1 MRRCMRAQRR
11 LEAGVGNHV
20 AQSSQQNSRRS
31 GDRFALYAPDSPSC
45 MSFSSRSRTA
55 VDDPNADRDGN
66 CDGDADETDA
76 DRDSRRSPRDRRR
89 HRLTMDSRRKSIIGS
104 ACLALESTV
113 GKTVADVT
121 NFVRHCRPARA
132 DLTPI
137 TRELSELQMVLEL
150 LNDFGQYGQYGENR
164 QQDNIPPELQAHLR
178 PILSN
183 CITVVLRIDA
193 VLRRHGQSEADGS
206 ANWTAQGKTE
216 MTELRPSLEVHRG
229 ALGHISDLISI
240 SISRESKDGD
250 SRSTQEP
257 ELQVKD
263 VIEDLQDV
271 RSSIL
276 VSDSN
281 ATLARQ
287 HFALQVHLGQ
297 IIAYAETLNKPDA
310 WDEAVRTMD
319 AAEEDGQ
326 TAPSEPTSEPV
337 SPITSI
343 RESPSQDRILGVESL
358 RARPKSYSPAL
369 SSATIGAARTTNHT
383 TTLSIPSRKA
393 IIVSPLTTGG
403 LSVNTFGGSN
413 REQGSISPMTYR
425 GPANGEDTTIAS
437 DPAKEESEPISPM
450 SFGEPASAE
459 EAEDAP
465 APIETP
471 PTDPGVFDTEN
482 KAIPTELL
490 GTGANAHKIGVAPS
504 RVSTAASSYEE
515 EESYKEEEITE
526 EALAFAQ
533 VPVHIMGRLSLNLV
547 GQVYTNNSGRSG
559 SDGTSFDRSFS
570 TFETEGEMEEAEGEG
585 YAASTGT
592 SDTGS
597 LRDGHLQFS
606 QIDVTQVT
614 PPATQEAH
622 PGEHVLPQQAAG
634 HPPVQAS
641 QPPPPSRELRE
652 QASMSTMNTQTF
664 LQGKPLPRTPLVYV
678 PQYPGPFI
686 KKKVVVVG
694 NFSCGKTCLIT
705 RMARGHYPRGDSES
719 SSVTETV
726 KVAVDEEP
734 VELSLWDIRGI
745 DYDPS
750 WLSNAQVALICFS
763 VNIASTDA
771 KGKHLGRV
779 SNLRNT
785 PKYRNEYSDEDPLL
799 TCSKHKQWVTEVN
812 RNCPGAAIILVGLK
826 SDIRWHAKTV
836 EKLRK
841 HGKTLVTQEQ
851 GEQLRE
857 SIGAMRY
864 LECSARTGDGVLDV
878 LEEATRVSL
887 LVNNEGF
894 KKGHRRPLS
903 RIGKFLRLSSR
914 SD

>member
-1 MRRCMRAQRR
+1 M
-11 LEAGVGNHV
+11 E
-20 AQSSQQNSRRS
+20 SR
-31 GDRFALYAPDSPSC
+31 
-45 MSFSSRSRTA
+45 
-55 VDDPNADRDGN
+55 
-66 CDGDADETDA
+66 
-76 DRDSRRSPRDRRR
+76 PR
-89 HRLTMDSRRKSIIGS
+89 SIIGS

-164 QQDNIPPELQAHLR
+164 QQDVIPQELQAHLR

-183 CITVVLRIDA
+183 CITVVLRIDG
-193 VLRRHGQSEADGS
+193 VLRRHGQSDADGS
-206 ANWTAQGKTE
+206 AKWTAQGKAE
-216 MTELRPSLEVHRG
+216 MAELRPSLEVHRG

-240 SISRESKDGD
+240 SIARESKDGD
-250 SRSTQEP
+250 SRSPQEP
-257 ELQVKD
+257 ELQVQD
-263 VIEDLQDV
+263 VIEDLQEV

-297 IIAYAETLNKPDA
+297 IIAYAETLSKPDA
-310 WDEAVRTMD
+310 WDEAVKTID
-319 AAEEDGQ
+319 AADEDGQ
-326 TAPSEPTSEPV
+326 AGPSEPTSEPV
-337 SPITSI
+337 SPIMSI
-343 RESPSQDRILGVESL
+343 RECPSQDRIVESL

-383 TTLSIPSRKA
+383 TTLSIPNKNA

-403 LSVNTFGGSN
+403 LSINTFGGSN
-413 REQGSISPMTYR
+413 RGQGSISPMTYKA
-425 GPANGEDTTIAS
+425 PSNENTASAS
-437 DPAKEESEPISPM
+437 DVAKEETEPISPM
-450 SFGEPASAE
+450 SFGKPASAE
-459 EAEDAP
+459 EPEEAL

-490 GTGANAHKIGVAPS
+490 RSGTNGRGIGIAPS
-504 RVSTAASSYEE
+504 RVSTAASSYR
-515 EESYKEEEITE
+515 EEEITE

-533 VPVHIMGRLSLNLV
+533 VPIHVMGRLSLNLV
-547 GQVYTNNSGRSG
+547 GHVYSNTSGRSG
-559 SDGTSFDRSFS
+559 SDGTSFDRSIS
-570 TFETEGEMEEAEGEG
+570 TFETEGEMEEVEGEG

-614 PPATQEAH
+614 PPAPHEAH
-622 PGEHVLPQQAAG
+622 PGEQVLPQQAAG
-634 HPPVQAS
+634 HPPVQLQ
-641 QPPPPSRELRE
+641 QPPPPRQIRE
-652 QASMSTMNTQTF
+652 QASMSTMNTMNTMNTQTF

-686 KKKVVVVG
+686 RKKVVVVG

-705 RMARGHYPRGDSES
+705 RMAKGHYPRGDSDRS
-719 SSVTETV
+719 GVTETV
-726 KVAVDEEP
+726 KVSVDEEP

-779 SNLRNT
+779 S
-785 PKYRNEYSDEDPLL
+785 
-799 TCSKHKQWVTEVN
+799 
-812 RNCPGAAIILVGLK
+812 
-826 SDIRWHAKTV
+826 
-836 EKLRK
+836 
-841 HGKTLVTQEQ
+841 
-851 GEQLRE
+851 
-857 SIGAMRY
+857 
-864 LECSARTGDGVLDV
+864 
-878 LEEATRVSL
+878 
-887 LVNNEGF
+887 
-894 KKGHRRPLS
+894 
-903 RIGKFLRLSSR
+903 
-914 SD
+914 

>member
-1 MRRCMRAQRR
+1 M
-11 LEAGVGNHV
+11 E
-20 AQSSQQNSRRS
+20 SR
-31 GDRFALYAPDSPSC
+31 
-45 MSFSSRSRTA
+45 
-55 VDDPNADRDGN
+55 
-66 CDGDADETDA
+66 
-76 DRDSRRSPRDRRR
+76 PR
-89 HRLTMDSRRKSIIGS
+89 SIIGS

-150 LNDFGQYGQYGENR
+150 LNDFGQYGQYGGNHQR
-164 QQDNIPPELQAHLR
+164 DAIPPELQAHLR

-183 CITVVLRIDA
+183 CITVVLRIDG
-193 VLRRHGQSEADGS
+193 VLRRHGESEADGS
-206 ANWTAQGKTE
+206 AKWTAQGRTE
-216 MTELRPSLEVHRG
+216 MAELRPSLEVHRG

-240 SISRESKDGD
+240 SISRASKDHDRG
-250 SRSTQEP
+250 STQEA

-297 IIAYAETLNKPDA
+297 IIAYAETLNRPDA
-310 WDEAVRTMD
+310 WDEAVKTID
-319 AAEEDGQ
+319 AAGADGE
-326 TAPSEPTSEPV
+326 TGHSEPTSEPV

-343 RESPSQDRILGVESL
+343 RESPSQDRILDGVESL

-413 REQGSISPMTYR
+413 RDQGGSISPMTYR
-425 GPANGEDTTIAS
+425 GPANEENTTSAS
-437 DPAKEESEPISPM
+437 EPAKEESEPISPM
-450 SFGEPASAE
+450 SFGKPASAE
-459 EAEDAP
+459 EQEEAP

-471 PTDPGVFDTEN
+471 PTDPGVFDIEN
-482 KAIPTELL
+482 KAIPSELL
-490 GTGANAHKIGVAPS
+490 APGATAHRIGIAPS
-504 RVSTAASSYEE
+504 RVSTAASSYREDME
-515 EESYKEEEITE
+515 DREEEITE

-533 VPVHIMGRLSLNLV
+533 VPVHIMGRLSVNLV
-547 GQVYTNNSGRSG
+547 GQVYTNNSGRSC
-559 SDGTSFDRSFS
+559 SDGTSFDRSIS

-614 PPATQEAH
+614 PPAATQEAH
-622 PGEHVLPQQAAG
+622 PGEQVLPQQAAG
-634 HPPVQAS
+634 HPPAQAP
-641 QPPPPSRELRE
+641 QPPPPPQPPSHPTREIRE

-686 KKKVVVVG
+686 RKKVVVVG

-705 RMARGHYPRGDSES
+705 RMARGHYPRGDGNGGDRAG
-719 SSVTETV
+719 VTETV
-726 KVAVDEEP
+726 KVSVDEEP

-779 SNLRNT
+779 SDNRAPT
-785 PKYRNEYSDEDPLL
+785 PKVAE
-799 TCSKHKQWVTEVN
+799 
-812 RNCPGAAIILVGLK
+812 
-826 SDIRWHAKTV
+826 
-836 EKLRK
+836 
-841 HGKTLVTQEQ
+841 
-851 GEQLRE
+851 
-857 SIGAMRY
+857 
-864 LECSARTGDGVLDV
+864 
-878 LEEATRVSL
+878 
-887 LVNNEGF
+887 
-894 KKGHRRPLS
+894 
-903 RIGKFLRLSSR
+903 
-914 SD
+914 

>member
-1 MRRCMRAQRR
+1 M
-11 LEAGVGNHV
+11 E
-20 AQSSQQNSRRS
+20 SR
-31 GDRFALYAPDSPSC
+31 
-45 MSFSSRSRTA
+45 
-55 VDDPNADRDGN
+55 
-66 CDGDADETDA
+66 
-76 DRDSRRSPRDRRR
+76 PR
-89 HRLTMDSRRKSIIGS
+89 SIIGS

-164 QQDNIPPELQAHLR
+164 QQDHIPPELQAHLR

-183 CITVVLRIDA
+183 CITVVLRIDG
-193 VLRRHGQSEADGS
+193 VLRRHGQGEADGS
-206 ANWTAQGKTE
+206 ARWSAQGRTE
-216 MTELRPSLEVHRG
+216 MAELRPSLEVHRG

-240 SISRESKDGD
+240 SISRASKGGD
-250 SRSTQEP
+250 SGSAQEP
-257 ELQVKD
+257 ELQVRD
-263 VIEDLQDV
+263 VIEDLQGV

-297 IIAYAETLNKPDA
+297 IIAYAETLNRPDA
-310 WDEAVRTMD
+310 WDEAVRTID
-319 AAEEDGQ
+319 AAGEDGEIG
-326 TAPSEPTSEPV
+326 PSEPTSESV

-343 RESPSQDRILGVESL
+343 RESPSQDRMHDGVESL
-358 RARPKSYSPAL
+358 RARPKSYSPAF

-413 REQGSISPMTYR
+413 REHGSLSPITYR
-425 GPANGEDTTIAS
+425 GPANGGENTIIAP
-437 DPAKEESEPISPM
+437 DPANEEPEPISPM
-450 SFGEPASAE
+450 SFGKPASAE
-459 EAEDAP
+459 DAEDAP

-471 PTDPGVFDTEN
+471 PTDPGVFDAEN
-482 KAIPTELL
+482 KNIPTALI
-490 GTGANAHKIGVAPS
+490 GTGANAHKIGISPS
-504 RVSTAASSYEE
+504 RVSTAASSYR
-515 EESYKEEEITE
+515 EEEITE

-547 GQVYTNNSGRSG
+547 GQVYTNNSGRSC
-559 SDGTSFDRSFS
+559 SDGTSFDRSIS

-614 PPATQEAH
+614 PPATGEAH
-622 PGEHVLPQQAAG
+622 PGEQVLPQQAAG
-634 HPPVQAS
+634 HHRQQPVQAPQPQ
-641 QPPPPSRELRE
+641 QPPPPRPSREIRE

-686 KKKVVVVG
+686 RKKVVVVG

-705 RMARGHYPRGDSES
+705 RMARGHYPRGES
-719 SSVTETV
+719 DRSGVTETV
-726 KVAVDEEP
+726 KVSVDEEP

-779 SNLRNT
+779 S
-785 PKYRNEYSDEDPLL
+785 
-799 TCSKHKQWVTEVN
+799 
-812 RNCPGAAIILVGLK
+812 AILSPQLK
-826 SDIRWHAKTV
+826 V
-836 EKLRK
+836 
-841 HGKTLVTQEQ
+841 
-851 GEQLRE
+851 
-857 SIGAMRY
+857 
-864 LECSARTGDGVLDV
+864 
-878 LEEATRVSL
+878 
-887 LVNNEGF
+887 
-894 KKGHRRPLS
+894 
-903 RIGKFLRLSSR
+903 
-914 SD
+914 

>member
-1 MRRCMRAQRR
+1 M
-11 LEAGVGNHV
+11 E
-20 AQSSQQNSRRS
+20 SR
-31 GDRFALYAPDSPSC
+31 
-45 MSFSSRSRTA
+45 
-55 VDDPNADRDGN
+55 
-66 CDGDADETDA
+66 
-76 DRDSRRSPRDRRR
+76 PR
-89 HRLTMDSRRKSIIGS
+89 SIIGS

-164 QQDNIPPELQAHLR
+164 QQDAIPPDLQAHLR

-193 VLRRHGQSEADGS
+193 VLRRHGQGEADGS
-206 ANWTAQGKTE
+206 ARWTAQGKTE
-216 MTELRPSLEVHRG
+216 MAELRPSLEVHRG

-240 SISRESKDGD
+240 SISRAAKDGD
-250 SRSTQEP
+250 SRTGQEP
-257 ELQVKD
+257 ELQVQD
-263 VIEDLQDV
+263 VIEDLQEV

-297 IIAYAETLNKPDA
+297 IIAYAQTLSKPDA
-310 WDEAVRTMD
+310 WDEAVKTID
-319 AAEEDGQ
+319 VTEEDGQ
-326 TAPSEPTSEPV
+326 TGPSEPTSEPV
-337 SPITSI
+337 SPVMSI
-343 RESPSQDRILGVESL
+343 RQRPSQDRIVESL

-369 SSATIGAARTTNHT
+369 SSTTIGAARTTNHT
-383 TTLSIPSRKA
+383 TTLSIPNKNA

-403 LSVNTFGGSN
+403 LSINTFGGSN
-413 REQGSISPMTYR
+413 RERGSISPMTYKA
-425 GPANGEDTTIAS
+425 PSNEEITTSAS
-437 DPAKEESEPISPM
+437 DPAREEPEPISPM

-459 EAEDAP
+459 EPEETL

-471 PTDPGVFDTEN
+471 PTDPGVFDMEN
-482 KAIPTELL
+482 KAMPAELL
-490 GTGANAHKIGVAPS
+490 RSGTSAHGTGIAPS
-504 RVSTAASSYEE
+504 RVSTAASSYR
-515 EESYKEEEITE
+515 EEEITE

-533 VPVHIMGRLSLNLV
+533 VPVHVMGRLSLNLV
-547 GQVYTNNSGRSG
+547 GHVYTNTSGRSV
-559 SDGTSFDRSFS
+559 SDGTSFDRSIS

-614 PPATQEAH
+614 PPTTHEAH
-622 PGEHVLPQQAAG
+622 PGEQVLPQQAAG
-634 HPPVQAS
+634 HPPVQVLQ
-641 QPPPPSRELRE
+641 QPPPPRELRQ
-652 QASMSTMNTQTF
+652 QASMSTMNTTNTMNTQTF

-686 KKKVVVVG
+686 RKKVVVVG
-694 NFSCGKTCLIT
+694 TFSCGKTCLIT
-705 RMARGHYPRGDSES
+705 RMARGHYPRGDSDRS
-719 SSVTETV
+719 GVTETV
-726 KVAVDEEP
+726 RVSVDEEP

-771 KGKHLGRV
+771 KGKHLGR
-779 SNLRNT
+779 
-785 PKYRNEYSDEDPLL
+785 
-799 TCSKHKQWVTEVN
+799 WVTEIS

-826 SDIRWHAKTV
+826 SDIRWHAKTI
-836 EKLRK
+836 EKLHK
-841 HGKTLVTQEQ
+841 HGKTLVTQDQ
-851 GEQLRE
+851 GEQLRD
-857 SIGAMRY
+857 SIGAIRY
-864 LECSARTGDGVLDV
+864 LECSARTGDGVLEV
-878 LEEATRVSL
+878 LEEATRLSL
-887 LVNNEGF
+887 MVNNEGF

-903 RIGKFLRLSSR
+903 RIGKFLGLGSR

>member
-1 MRRCMRAQRR
+1 MPPDEAMSSPGFQTTRKKESFASPWPTPPMRRCMRAQRR
-11 LEAGVGNHV
+11 LEGC
-20 AQSSQQNSRRS
+20 QSSSQQNSRRS
-31 GDRFALYAPDSPSC
+31 GDLRIALYAYAPDSPSR
-45 MSFSSRSRTA
+45 MSFSSRSR
-55 VDDPNADRDGN
+55 DGN
-66 CDGDADETDA
+66 GEEGDGDADADA
-76 DRDSRRSPRDRRR
+76 DRDRLSPRDRLR
-89 HRLTMDSRRKSIIGS
+89 HRLIMESRLKSKSIIGS

-164 QQDNIPPELQAHLR
+164 QQHAIPSELQAHLR

-183 CITVVLRIDA
+183 CITVVLRIDG

-206 ANWTAQGKTE
+206 AKWTAQGKAE
-216 MTELRPSLEVHRG
+216 MAELRSSLEVHRG

-240 SISRESKDGD
+240 SISRASRDGG
-250 SRSTQEP
+250 SGSTQEP
-257 ELQVKD
+257 ELQVED

-297 IIAYAETLNKPDA
+297 IIAYAETLNRPDA
-310 WDEAVRTMD
+310 WDEAVKTIN
-319 AAEEDGQ
+319 AAEEDGEPG
-326 TAPSEPTSEPV
+326 PSEPTSEPV

-343 RESPSQDRILGVESL
+343 RESPSQDRIFDSVGNL

-403 LSVNTFGGSN
+403 LSINTFGGSN

-425 GPANGEDTTIAS
+425 GPAYEENPTNIS

-450 SFGEPASAE
+450 SFGKPASAE

-471 PTDPGVFDTEN
+471 PTDPGVFDAEN
-482 KAIPTELL
+482 KNFPTALL
-490 GTGANAHKIGVAPS
+490 GTGANAHKIGISPS
-504 RVSTAASSYEE
+504 RVSTAASSYQED
-515 EESYKEEEITE
+515 YREEEITE

-547 GQVYTNNSGRSG
+547 GQVYTNNSGRTG
-559 SDGTSFDRSFS
+559 SDGTSFDRSIS
-570 TFETEGEMEEAEGEG
+570 TFETEGEMGEAEGEG

-614 PPATQEAH
+614 PPATSEAH
-622 PGEHVLPQQAAG
+622 PGEQVLPQQAAG
-634 HPPVQAS
+634 HQPVQAP
-641 QPPPPSRELRE
+641 QPLQPSYPSREIRE
-652 QASMSTMNTQTF
+652 QGSMSTMNTQTV

-678 PQYPGPFI
+678 PLFPGPFI
-686 KKKVVVVG
+686 RKKVVVVG

-705 RMARGHYPRGDSES
+705 RMARGHYPRGEGDRSG
-719 SSVTETV
+719 VTETV
-726 KVAVDEEP
+726 KVSVDEEP

-750 WLSNAQVALICFS
+750 WLHNAQVALICFS
-763 VNIASTDA
+763 VNIASTDS

-779 SNLRNT
+779 S
-785 PKYRNEYSDEDPLL
+785 
-799 TCSKHKQWVTEVN
+799 
-812 RNCPGAAIILVGLK
+812 
-826 SDIRWHAKTV
+826 
-836 EKLRK
+836 
-841 HGKTLVTQEQ
+841 
-851 GEQLRE
+851 
-857 SIGAMRY
+857 
-864 LECSARTGDGVLDV
+864 
-878 LEEATRVSL
+878 
-887 LVNNEGF
+887 
-894 KKGHRRPLS
+894 
-903 RIGKFLRLSSR
+903 
-914 SD
+914 

>member
-1 MRRCMRAQRR
+1 
-11 LEAGVGNHV
+11 
-20 AQSSQQNSRRS
+20 
-31 GDRFALYAPDSPSC
+31 
-45 MSFSSRSRTA
+45 
-55 VDDPNADRDGN
+55 
-66 CDGDADETDA
+66 
-76 DRDSRRSPRDRRR
+76 
-89 HRLTMDSRRKSIIGS
+89 MDSRPKSIIGS

-150 LNDFGQYGQYGENR
+150 LNDFGQYGQFGGSHQR
-164 QQDNIPPELQAHLR
+164 DPIPHELQAHLR

-183 CITVVLRIDA
+183 CITVVLRIDG
-193 VLRRHGQSEADGS
+193 VLRRHGQDEADGS
-206 ANWTAQGKTE
+206 AKWTAQGRAE
-216 MTELRPSLEVHRG
+216 MAELRPSLEVHRG

-240 SISRESKDGD
+240 SIPRASRNGGSP
-250 SRSTQEP
+250 STREP
-257 ELQVKD
+257 ELQVQD
-263 VIEDLQDV
+263 VIEDLQEV

-297 IIAYAETLNKPDA
+297 IIAYAEALKRPNA
-310 WDEAVRTMD
+310 WDEAVKDID
-319 AAEEDGQ
+319 AAEKDGE
-326 TAPSEPTSEPV
+326 AGISEPNSEPV

-343 RESPSQDRILGVESL
+343 RESPSRDRALDGFESL

-369 SSATIGAARTTNHT
+369 SSAAIGTARTTKDT
-383 TTLSIPSRKA
+383 TKLSIPSRKA
-393 IIVSPLTTGG
+393 VVVSPLTTGG
-403 LSVNTFGGSN
+403 LSANTFGGSN
-413 REQGSISPMTYR
+413 REGGQISPMTYS
-425 GPANGEDTTIAS
+425 GTTNEQSPANVSE
-437 DPAKEESEPISPM
+437 PAKVESEPISPM
-450 SFGEPASAE
+450 SFGKPASAE
-459 EAEDAP
+459 EAEEAP

-490 GTGANAHKIGVAPS
+490 VPGATHRIGIPPS
-504 RVSTAASSYEE
+504 RVSTAASSYREE
-515 EESYKEEEITE
+515 EIITE

-547 GQVYTNNSGRSG
+547 GHVYTNTSGRSG
-559 SDGTSFDRSFS
+559 SDGTSFDRSIS
-570 TFETEGEMEEAEGEG
+570 TFETEGEVEEAEGEG

-597 LRDGHLQFS
+597 LRDGDLQFS

-614 PPATQEAH
+614 PPPTQEAH
-622 PGEHVLPQQAAG
+622 PGEQVMPQQAAG
-634 HPPVQAS
+634 HQPPQAS
-641 QPPPPSRELRE
+641 QSSQALQAPQPQPHPQPPQPPPTREIRE
-652 QASMSTMNTQTF
+652 QASASTMNTQTF

-705 RMARGHYPRGDSES
+705 RMARGHYPRGDGAERAG
-719 SSVTETV
+719 VTETV
-726 KVAVDEEP
+726 KVSVDEEP

-750 WLSNAQVALICFS
+750 WLGNAQVALICFS

-779 SNLRNT
+779 SYPHSPES
-785 PKYRNEYSDEDPLL
+785 PK
-799 TCSKHKQWVTEVN
+799 
-812 RNCPGAAIILVGLK
+812 
-826 SDIRWHAKTV
+826 
-836 EKLRK
+836 
-841 HGKTLVTQEQ
+841 
-851 GEQLRE
+851 
-857 SIGAMRY
+857 
-864 LECSARTGDGVLDV
+864 
-878 LEEATRVSL
+878 VS
-887 LVNNEGF
+887 
-894 KKGHRRPLS
+894 
-903 RIGKFLRLSSR
+903 
-914 SD
+914 

>member
-1 MRRCMRAQRR
+1 M
-11 LEAGVGNHV
+11 E
-20 AQSSQQNSRRS
+20 SR
-31 GDRFALYAPDSPSC
+31 
-45 MSFSSRSRTA
+45 
-55 VDDPNADRDGN
+55 
-66 CDGDADETDA
+66 
-76 DRDSRRSPRDRRR
+76 PR
-89 HRLTMDSRRKSIIGS
+89 SIIGS

-164 QQDNIPPELQAHLR
+164 QLDHTPPELQAHLR

-183 CITVVLRIDA
+183 CITVVLRIDG
-193 VLRRHGQSEADGS
+193 VLRRHGQGEADGS
-206 ANWTAQGKTE
+206 ARWSAQGRTE
-216 MTELRPSLEVHRG
+216 MAELRPSLEIHRG

-240 SISRESKDGD
+240 SISRASKGGD
-250 SRSTQEP
+250 SGSAQEP
-257 ELQVKD
+257 ELQVRG
-263 VIEDLQDV
+263 VIEDLQGV

-310 WDEAVRTMD
+310 WDEAVRTIG
-319 AAEEDGQ
+319 AAGEDGE
-326 TAPSEPTSEPV
+326 TGPSEPTSEPV

-343 RESPSQDRILGVESL
+343 RESPSQDRMLDGVESL

-369 SSATIGAARTTNHT
+369 SSAIIGAARTTNHT

-413 REQGSISPMTYR
+413 REHGPISPIAYR
-425 GPANGEDTTIAS
+425 GPANGGENTTIAP
-437 DPAKEESEPISPM
+437 DPANEEPEPISPM
-450 SFGEPASAE
+450 SFGKPASAE
-459 EAEDAP
+459 DAEDAP

-471 PTDPGVFDTEN
+471 PTHPGVFDAEN
-482 KAIPTELL
+482 KNIPTALT
-490 GTGANAHKIGVAPS
+490 GTGANAHKIGISPS
-504 RVSTAASSYEE
+504 RVSTAASSYR
-515 EESYKEEEITE
+515 EEEITE

-547 GQVYTNNSGRSG
+547 GQVYTNNSGRSC
-559 SDGTSFDRSFS
+559 SDGTSFDRSIS
-570 TFETEGEMEEAEGEG
+570 TFETEGEIGEAEGEG

-614 PPATQEAH
+614 PPATGEAH
-622 PGEHVLPQQAAG
+622 PGEQVLPQQAAG
-634 HPPVQAS
+634 HHHQQPVQAP
-641 QPPPPSRELRE
+641 QPQQPPPPPSRELRE

-686 KKKVVVVG
+686 RKKVVVVG

-705 RMARGHYPRGDSES
+705 RMARGHYPRGES
-719 SSVTETV
+719 DRSGVTETV
-726 KVAVDEEP
+726 KVSVDEEP

-779 SNLRNT
+779 SISSSPVERNQTVKVALANL
-785 PKYRNEYSDEDPLL
+785 L
-799 TCSKHKQWVTEVN
+799 
-812 RNCPGAAIILVGLK
+812 
-826 SDIRWHAKTV
+826 
-836 EKLRK
+836 
-841 HGKTLVTQEQ
+841 
-851 GEQLRE
+851 
-857 SIGAMRY
+857 
-864 LECSARTGDGVLDV
+864 
-878 LEEATRVSL
+878 
-887 LVNNEGF
+887 
-894 KKGHRRPLS
+894 
-903 RIGKFLRLSSR
+903 
-914 SD
+914 

>member
-1 MRRCMRAQRR
+1 
-11 LEAGVGNHV
+11 
-20 AQSSQQNSRRS
+20 
-31 GDRFALYAPDSPSC
+31 
-45 MSFSSRSRTA
+45 
-55 VDDPNADRDGN
+55 
-66 CDGDADETDA
+66 
-76 DRDSRRSPRDRRR
+76 
-89 HRLTMDSRRKSIIGS
+89 MDSRPKSIIGS

-150 LNDFGQYGQYGENR
+150 LNDFGQYGQFGGNHQR
-164 QQDNIPPELQAHLR
+164 DPIPHELQAHLR

-183 CITVVLRIDA
+183 CITVVLRIDG
-193 VLRRHGQSEADGS
+193 VLRRHGQDEADGS
-206 ANWTAQGKTE
+206 AKWTAQGRAE
-216 MTELRPSLEVHRG
+216 MAELRPSLEVHRG

-240 SISRESKDGD
+240 SIPRASRNGGSP
-250 SRSTQEP
+250 STREP
-257 ELQVKD
+257 ELQVQD
-263 VIEDLQDV
+263 VIEDLQQV

-297 IIAYAETLNKPDA
+297 IIAYAEALKRPNA
-310 WDEAVRTMD
+310 WDEAVKDID
-319 AAEEDGQ
+319 AAEKDGQ
-326 TAPSEPTSEPV
+326 AGPSEPNSEPV

-343 RESPSQDRILGVESL
+343 RESPSQDRALDGFESL

-369 SSATIGAARTTNHT
+369 SSAAIGTARTTNHT
-383 TTLSIPSRKA
+383 TKLSIPSRKA
-393 IIVSPLTTGG
+393 VVVSPLTTGG
-403 LSVNTFGGSN
+403 LSANTFGGSN
-413 REQGSISPMTYR
+413 RGGGQISPMTYS
-425 GPANGEDTTIAS
+425 GTTNEQSPANVSE
-437 DPAKEESEPISPM
+437 PAKEESEPISPM
-450 SFGEPASAE
+450 SFGKPASAE
-459 EAEDAP
+459 EAEEAP

-490 GTGANAHKIGVAPS
+490 VPGATHRIGIAPS
-504 RVSTAASSYEE
+504 RVSTAASSYREE
-515 EESYKEEEITE
+515 EIITE

-547 GQVYTNNSGRSG
+547 GHVYTNTSGRSG
-559 SDGTSFDRSFS
+559 SDGTSFDRSIS
-570 TFETEGEMEEAEGEG
+570 TFETEGEVEEAEGEG

-597 LRDGHLQFS
+597 LRDGDLQFS

-622 PGEHVLPQQAAG
+622 PGEQVMPQQAAG
-634 HPPVQAS
+634 HQPPQAS
-641 QPPPPSRELRE
+641 QSSQALQAPQPQPHPQPPQPPPTREIRE
-652 QASMSTMNTQTF
+652 QASASTMNTQTF

-705 RMARGHYPRGDSES
+705 RMARGHYPRGDGAERAG
-719 SSVTETV
+719 VTETV
-726 KVAVDEEP
+726 KVSVDEEP

-750 WLSNAQVALICFS
+750 WLGNAQVALICFS

-779 SNLRNT
+779 S
-785 PKYRNEYSDEDPLL
+785 
-799 TCSKHKQWVTEVN
+799 
-812 RNCPGAAIILVGLK
+812 
-826 SDIRWHAKTV
+826 
-836 EKLRK
+836 
-841 HGKTLVTQEQ
+841 
-851 GEQLRE
+851 
-857 SIGAMRY
+857 
-864 LECSARTGDGVLDV
+864 
-878 LEEATRVSL
+878 
-887 LVNNEGF
+887 
-894 KKGHRRPLS
+894 
-903 RIGKFLRLSSR
+903 
-914 SD
+914 

>member
-1 MRRCMRAQRR
+1 M
-11 LEAGVGNHV
+11 E
-20 AQSSQQNSRRS
+20 
-31 GDRFALYAPDSPSC
+31 
-45 MSFSSRSRTA
+45 
-55 VDDPNADRDGN
+55 
-66 CDGDADETDA
+66 
-76 DRDSRRSPRDRRR
+76 PRPR
-89 HRLTMDSRRKSIIGS
+89 SIIGS

-150 LNDFGQYGQYGENR
+150 LNDFGQYGQYGEDT
-164 QQDNIPPELQAHLR
+164 QQDAIPQELQAHLR

-183 CITVVLRIDA
+183 CITIVLRIDG
-193 VLRRHGQSEADGS
+193 VLRRHDQAGADG
-206 ANWTAQGKTE
+206 AAKWTAEGRAE
-216 MTELRPSLEVHRG
+216 MAELRPSLETHRG

-240 SISRESKDGD
+240 SISRGSNGGG
-250 SRSTQEP
+250 SRSPQGP
-257 ELQVKD
+257 ELQVED
-263 VIEDLQDV
+263 VIEDLQEV

-287 HFALQVHLGQ
+287 HFALQIHLGQ
-297 IIAYAETLNKPDA
+297 IIAYAQALGKPDA
-310 WDEAVRTMD
+310 WDEAVKSID
-319 AAEEDGQ
+319 GAEGDRQ
-326 TAPSEPTSEPV
+326 AVPSEPTSEPV
-337 SPITSI
+337 SPILSI
-343 RESPSQDRILGVESL
+343 RESPSRDRLVESL
-358 RARPKSYSPAL
+358 RPRPKSYSPAL

-383 TTLSIPSRKA
+383 TTLSIPNRNA

-403 LSVNTFGGSN
+403 LSINTFGGSN
-413 REQGSISPMTYR
+413 REQGSISPMTYKA
-425 GPANGEDTTIAS
+425 PSNQENMTSAS
-437 DPAKEESEPISPM
+437 SPAKDEPEPISPM
-450 SFGEPASAE
+450 SFGKPASAE
-459 EAEDAP
+459 ERDEAL

-471 PTDPGVFDTEN
+471 PTDPGVFDTEH
-482 KAIPTELL
+482 KAVPSELL
-490 GTGANAHKIGVAPS
+490 RSGMNGHGIGITPS
-504 RVSTAASSYEE
+504 RASTAASSYR
-515 EESYKEEEITE
+515 EEEITE

-533 VPVHIMGRLSLNLV
+533 VPVHVMGRLSVNLV
-547 GQVYTNNSGRSG
+547 GHVYTNTSGRSV
-559 SDGTSFDRSFS
+559 SDGTSFDRSIS
-570 TFETEGEMEEAEGEG
+570 TFETEGEMEDAEGEG

-614 PPATQEAH
+614 PPATHEAH
-622 PGEHVLPQQAAG
+622 PGEQVLPQQAAG
-634 HPPVQAS
+634 HPPMQVLQ
-641 QPPPPSRELRE
+641 QPPPPRELRE
-652 QASMSTMNTQTF
+652 QASMSTMNTANTANTMNTQTF

-686 KKKVVVVG
+686 RKKVVVVG

-705 RMARGHYPRGDSES
+705 RMSRGHYPRGDSDRS
-719 SSVTETV
+719 GVTETL
-726 KVAVDEEP
+726 KVSVDEEP

-771 KGKHLGRV
+771 KGKHLGR
-779 SNLRNT
+779 
-785 PKYRNEYSDEDPLL
+785 
-799 TCSKHKQWVTEVN
+799 WVTEIN

-826 SDIRWHAKTV
+826 SDIRWHAKTI

-851 GEQLRE
+851 GEQLRD
-857 SIGAMRY
+857 SIGAIRY
-864 LECSARTGDGVLDV
+864 LECSARTGDGVHEL
-878 LEEATRVSL
+878 LEGVTRVSL
-887 LVNNEGF
+887 MVNNEGL
-894 KKGHRRPLS
+894 KKSHRRPLS
-903 RIGKFLRLSSR
+903 RIGKFLGLGSR
-914 SD
+914 GD

>member
-1 MRRCMRAQRR
+1 M
-11 LEAGVGNHV
+11 E
-20 AQSSQQNSRRS
+20 SRR
-31 GDRFALYAPDSPSC
+31 R
-45 MSFSSRSRTA
+45 
-55 VDDPNADRDGN
+55 
-66 CDGDADETDA
+66 
-76 DRDSRRSPRDRRR
+76 
-89 HRLTMDSRRKSIIGS
+89 SIIGS

-164 QQDNIPPELQAHLR
+164 QQQDAIPPELQAHLR

-183 CITVVLRIDA
+183 CITVVLRIDG

-206 ANWTAQGKTE
+206 AKWTAQGKTE
-216 MTELRPSLEVHRG
+216 MAELRPSLEVHRG

-240 SISRESKDGD
+240 SISRASKGGG
-250 SRSTQEP
+250 SGSAQEP
-257 ELQVKD
+257 ELQVQD
-263 VIEDLQDV
+263 VIEDLQEV

-310 WDEAVRTMD
+310 WDEAVKTID
-319 AAEEDGQ
+319 AAGEDGE
-326 TAPSEPTSEPV
+326 TGPSEPNSEPV
-337 SPITSI
+337 SPITSM
-343 RESPSQDRILGVESL
+343 RESPSQDHILGGVESL

-383 TTLSIPSRKA
+383 TTLSIPSSKA
-393 IIVSPLTTGG
+393 IIVSPLTTGQ
-403 LSVNTFGGSN
+403 LSANTFGGSN

-425 GPANGEDTTIAS
+425 WPANGENTIIAPE
-437 DPAKEESEPISPM
+437 PAEEEPEPISPM
-450 SFGEPASAE
+450 SFGKSASAE

-471 PTDPGVFDTEN
+471 PTDPGVFDAEN
-482 KAIPTELL
+482 KNIPTALL
-490 GTGANAHKIGVAPS
+490 GTGAGADKIGVSPS
-504 RVSTAASSYEE
+504 RVSTAASSYREE
-515 EESYKEEEITE
+515 EITGEEMITE

-533 VPVHIMGRLSLNLV
+533 VPVHIFGRLSVNLV
-547 GQVYTNNSGRSG
+547 GQVYTNNSCG
-559 SDGTSFDRSFS
+559 SDGTSFDRSIS

-614 PPATQEAH
+614 PPATSESPH
-622 PGEHVLPQQAAG
+622 PGEQVLPQQAAG
-634 HPPVQAS
+634 HHQPVYQAPQP
-641 QPPPPSRELRE
+641 QPPRPSREIRE

-686 KKKVVVVG
+686 RKKVVVVG

-705 RMARGHYPRGDSES
+705 RMARGHYPRGEGERGS
-719 SSVTETV
+719 SGVAETV
-726 KVAVDEEP
+726 RVSVDEEP
-734 VELSLWDIRGI
+734 VELSLWDIRGY

-750 WLSNAQVALICFS
+750 WLGGAQVALVCFS

-779 SNLRNT
+779 SIYFLS
-785 PKYRNEYSDEDPLL
+785 PQLKVL
-799 TCSKHKQWVTEVN
+799 T
-812 RNCPGAAIILVGLK
+812 L
-826 SDIRWHAKTV
+826 
-836 EKLRK
+836 
-841 HGKTLVTQEQ
+841 
-851 GEQLRE
+851 
-857 SIGAMRY
+857 
-864 LECSARTGDGVLDV
+864 
-878 LEEATRVSL
+878 
-887 LVNNEGF
+887 
-894 KKGHRRPLS
+894 
-903 RIGKFLRLSSR
+903 
-914 SD
+914 

>member
-1 MRRCMRAQRR
+1 M
-11 LEAGVGNHV
+11 E
-20 AQSSQQNSRRS
+20 SR
-31 GDRFALYAPDSPSC
+31 
-45 MSFSSRSRTA
+45 
-55 VDDPNADRDGN
+55 
-66 CDGDADETDA
+66 
-76 DRDSRRSPRDRRR
+76 PR
-89 HRLTMDSRRKSIIGS
+89 SIIGS

-164 QQDNIPPELQAHLR
+164 QQDVIPQELQAHLR

-183 CITVVLRIDA
+183 CITVVLRIDG
-193 VLRRHGQSEADGS
+193 VLRRHGQSDADGS
-206 ANWTAQGKTE
+206 AKWTAQGKTE
-216 MTELRPSLEVHRG
+216 MAELRPSLEVHRG

-240 SISRESKDGD
+240 SIARGSKDGD
-250 SRSTQEP
+250 SRSPQEP
-257 ELQVKD
+257 ELQVQD
-263 VIEDLQDV
+263 VIEDLQEV

-297 IIAYAETLNKPDA
+297 IIAYAETLSKPDA
-310 WDEAVRTMD
+310 WDEAVKTID
-319 AAEEDGQ
+319 AADEDGQ
-326 TAPSEPTSEPV
+326 AGPSEPTSEPV
-337 SPITSI
+337 SPIMSI
-343 RESPSQDRILGVESL
+343 REVPSQDRIVESL

-383 TTLSIPSRKA
+383 TTLSIPNKNA

-403 LSVNTFGGSN
+403 LSINTFGGSN
-413 REQGSISPMTYR
+413 RERGSISPMTYKA
-425 GPANGEDTTIAS
+425 PSNENTTSAS
-437 DPAKEESEPISPM
+437 DVAKEEPEPISPM
-450 SFGEPASAE
+450 SFGKPASAE
-459 EAEDAP
+459 EPEEAL

-490 GTGANAHKIGVAPS
+490 RSGTNGRGVGIAPS
-504 RVSTAASSYEE
+504 RVSTAASSYR
-515 EESYKEEEITE
+515 EEEITE

-533 VPVHIMGRLSLNLV
+533 VPIHVMGRLSLNLV
-547 GQVYTNNSGRSG
+547 GHVYSNTSGRSG
-559 SDGTSFDRSFS
+559 SDGTSFDRSIS

-614 PPATQEAH
+614 PPATHEAH
-622 PGEHVLPQQAAG
+622 PGEQVLPQQAAG
-634 HPPVQAS
+634 HPPVQLQ
-641 QPPPPSRELRE
+641 QPPPPRQIRE
-652 QASMSTMNTQTF
+652 QASMSTMNTMNTMNTQTF

-686 KKKVVVVG
+686 RKKVVVVG

-705 RMARGHYPRGDSES
+705 RMAKGHCPRGDSDRS
-719 SSVTETV
+719 GVTETV
-726 KVAVDEEP
+726 KVSVDEEP

-779 SNLRNT
+779 S
-785 PKYRNEYSDEDPLL
+785 
-799 TCSKHKQWVTEVN
+799 
-812 RNCPGAAIILVGLK
+812 
-826 SDIRWHAKTV
+826 
-836 EKLRK
+836 
-841 HGKTLVTQEQ
+841 
-851 GEQLRE
+851 
-857 SIGAMRY
+857 
-864 LECSARTGDGVLDV
+864 
-878 LEEATRVSL
+878 
-887 LVNNEGF
+887 
-894 KKGHRRPLS
+894 
-903 RIGKFLRLSSR
+903 
-914 SD
+914 

>member
-1 MRRCMRAQRR
+1 M
-11 LEAGVGNHV
+11 E
-20 AQSSQQNSRRS
+20 SR
-31 GDRFALYAPDSPSC
+31 
-45 MSFSSRSRTA
+45 
-55 VDDPNADRDGN
+55 
-66 CDGDADETDA
+66 
-76 DRDSRRSPRDRRR
+76 PR
-89 HRLTMDSRRKSIIGS
+89 SIIGS

-164 QQDNIPPELQAHLR
+164 QQDAIPPELQAHLR

-183 CITVVLRIDA
+183 CITVVLRIDG
-193 VLRRHGQSEADGS
+193 VLRRHDQGEADGS
-206 ANWTAQGKTE
+206 ARWTAQGRTD
-216 MTELRPSLEVHRG
+216 MAELRPSLEVHRG

-240 SISRESKDGD
+240 SISRASKDGD
-250 SRSTQEP
+250 PGGTQEA

-263 VIEDLQDV
+263 VIEDLQDL

-297 IIAYAETLNKPDA
+297 IIAFAETLNKPDA
-310 WDEAVRTMD
+310 WDEAVKTID
-319 AAEEDGQ
+319 AAGENGE
-326 TAPSEPTSEPV
+326 TRPSEPTSEPV

-343 RESPSQDRILGVESL
+343 RESPSQDRIIDGIESL

-403 LSVNTFGGSN
+403 LSINTFGGSN
-413 REQGSISPMTYR
+413 REQGGSISPMTYR
-425 GPANGEDTTIAS
+425 GPANEENTTDAS
-437 DPAKEESEPISPM
+437 EPAKEESEPISPM
-450 SFGEPASAE
+450 SFGKPASAE

-482 KAIPTELL
+482 KAIPSELL
-490 GTGANAHKIGVAPS
+490 MPGASAHRIGIAPS
-504 RVSTAASSYEE
+504 RVSTAASSYMEDA
-515 EESYKEEEITE
+515 EEEITE

-533 VPVHIMGRLSLNLV
+533 VPVHIMGRLSVNLV
-547 GQVYTNNSGRSG
+547 GQVYTNNSGRSC
-559 SDGTSFDRSFS
+559 SDGTSFDRSIS

-614 PPATQEAH
+614 PPAATQEAH
-622 PGEHVLPQQAAG
+622 PGEQVLPQQAAG
-634 HPPVQAS
+634 HQPAQAPQLPQPP
-641 QPPPPSRELRE
+641 QPPPREIRE

-678 PQYPGPFI
+678 PQYPGPFMR
-686 KKKVVVVG
+686 KKVVVVG

-705 RMARGHYPRGDSES
+705 RMARGHYPRGDGNGDRA
-719 SSVTETV
+719 SVTETV
-726 KVAVDEEP
+726 RVSVDEEP

-771 KGKHLGRV
+771 KGKHLGR
-779 SNLRNT
+779 
-785 PKYRNEYSDEDPLL
+785 
-799 TCSKHKQWVTEVN
+799 WVTEVN
-812 RNCPGAAIILVGLK
+812 RNCPGAAILLVGLK

-841 HGKTLVTQEQ
+841 HGKTLVTPEQ
-851 GEQLRE
+851 GEQLRD
-857 SIGAMRY
+857 SIGAIRY
-864 LECSARTGDGVLDV
+864 LECSARTGDGVLEV

-894 KKGHRRPLS
+894 KRGHRRPLS
-903 RIGKFLRLSSR
+903 RIGKFLGLGSR

>member
-1 MRRCMRAQRR
+1 M
-11 LEAGVGNHV
+11 E
-20 AQSSQQNSRRS
+20 SR
-31 GDRFALYAPDSPSC
+31 
-45 MSFSSRSRTA
+45 
-55 VDDPNADRDGN
+55 
-66 CDGDADETDA
+66 
-76 DRDSRRSPRDRRR
+76 PRP
-89 HRLTMDSRRKSIIGS
+89 IIAS

-150 LNDFGQYGQYGENR
+150 LNDFGQYGQYGGDR
-164 QQDNIPPELQAHLR
+164 QQDAIPQQLQAHLR

-183 CITVVLRIDA
+183 CITVVLRIDG

-206 ANWTAQGKTE
+206 AKWTAEGKTE
-216 MTELRPSLEVHRG
+216 MAELRPSLEVHRG

-240 SISRESKDGD
+240 SISRASDGGGSSD
-250 SRSTQEP
+250 AEEP
-257 ELQVKD
+257 ELQVQD
-263 VIEDLQDV
+263 VIQDLQEV

-276 VSDSN
+276 ISDSN

-297 IIAYAETLNKPDA
+297 IIAYAETLNKQDP
-310 WDEAVRTMD
+310 WDEA
-319 AAEEDGQ
+319 A
-326 TAPSEPTSEPV
+326 
-337 SPITSI
+337 
-343 RESPSQDRILGVESL
+343 
-358 RARPKSYSPAL
+358 
-369 SSATIGAARTTNHT
+369 
-383 TTLSIPSRKA
+383 IPSDLL
-393 IIVSPLTTGG
+393 VSGTDTHRTGI
-403 LSVNTFGGSN
+403 T
-413 REQGSISPMTYR
+413 
-425 GPANGEDTTIAS
+425 
-437 DPAKEESEPISPM
+437 
-450 SFGEPASAE
+450 
-459 EAEDAP
+459 
-465 APIETP
+465 
-471 PTDPGVFDTEN
+471 
-482 KAIPTELL
+482 
-490 GTGANAHKIGVAPS
+490 PS
-504 RVSTAASSYEE
+504 RVSTAASSYR
-515 EESYKEEEITE
+515 EEEITE

-547 GQVYTNNSGRSG
+547 GHVYTNNSGRSG
-559 SDGTSFDRSFS
+559 SDGTSFNRSIS
-570 TFETEGEMEEAEGEG
+570 TFETEGEVEEAEAEG

-614 PPATQEAH
+614 PPAAHEAH

-634 HPPVQAS
+634 HQPVQAL
-641 QPPPPSRELRE
+641 QQPPPSREIHE

-678 PQYPGPFI
+678 PQYPGPFTR
-686 KKKVVVVG
+686 KKVVVVG

-705 RMARGHYPRGDSES
+705 RMARGHYPRGDGNSNRS
-719 SSVTETV
+719 GVMETV
-726 KVAVDEEP
+726 KVSVDEEP

-750 WLSNAQVALICFS
+750 WLHNAQVALICFS

-771 KGKHLGRV
+771 KGKHLGR
-779 SNLRNT
+779 
-785 PKYRNEYSDEDPLL
+785 
-799 TCSKHKQWVTEVN
+799 WVTEIN
-812 RNCPGAAIILVGLK
+812 RNCPSAAILLVGLK

-841 HGKTLVTQEQ
+841 HGKTLVTPGQ
-851 GEQLRE
+851 GEQLRD
-857 SIGAMRY
+857 SIGAIRY
-864 LECSARTGDGVLDV
+864 LECSARTGDGVLEV

-887 LVNNEGF
+887 LVNNEDF
-894 KKGHRRPLS
+894 KKDHRRPLS
-903 RIGKFLRLSSR
+903 RIGKFLGLSSR

>member
-1 MRRCMRAQRR
+1 
-11 LEAGVGNHV
+11 
-20 AQSSQQNSRRS
+20 
-31 GDRFALYAPDSPSC
+31 
-45 MSFSSRSRTA
+45 MSFSSRSR
-55 VDDPNADRDGN
+55 DGN
-66 CDGDADETDA
+66 GEGDGDADADA
-76 DRDSRRSPRDRRR
+76 DRDRLSPRDRLR
-89 HRLTMDSRRKSIIGS
+89 HRLTMESRLKSKSIIGS

-113 GKTVADVT
+113 SKTVADVT

-164 QQDNIPPELQAHLR
+164 QQDAIPPELQAHLR

-183 CITVVLRIDA
+183 CITVVLRIDG

-206 ANWTAQGKTE
+206 AKWTAQGKTE
-216 MTELRPSLEVHRG
+216 MAELRPSLEVHRG

-240 SISRESKDGD
+240 SISRASRDGG
-250 SRSTQEP
+250 SGSTQEP

-297 IIAYAETLNKPDA
+297 IIAYAETLNRPDA
-310 WDEAVRTMD
+310 WDEAVKTIN
-319 AAEEDGQ
+319 AAGEDGEPG
-326 TAPSEPTSEPV
+326 PSEPTSEPV

-343 RESPSQDRILGVESL
+343 RESPSRDHIFDSVGNL

-383 TTLSIPSRKA
+383 TTLSIPNRKA
-393 IIVSPLTTGG
+393 MIVSPLTTGG

-425 GPANGEDTTIAS
+425 GPAYEENPTNIS
-437 DPAKEESEPISPM
+437 DPAMEESEPISPM
-450 SFGEPASAE
+450 SFGKPASAE

-471 PTDPGVFDTEN
+471 PTDPGVFDAEN
-482 KAIPTELL
+482 KNIPTALS
-490 GTGANAHKIGVAPS
+490 GTGANAHTIGIAPS
-504 RVSTAASSYEE
+504 RVSTAASNYSEE
-515 EESYKEEEITE
+515 YREEEITE

-559 SDGTSFDRSFS
+559 SDGTSFDRSIS
-570 TFETEGEMEEAEGEG
+570 TFETEGEMGEAEGEG

-614 PPATQEAH
+614 PPATSEAH
-622 PGEHVLPQQAAG
+622 PGEQVLPQQAAG
-634 HPPVQAS
+634 HLPVQAPQQPL
-641 QPPPPSRELRE
+641 QPPSAPSREIRE
-652 QASMSTMNTQTF
+652 QGSMSTMNTQTF

-678 PQYPGPFI
+678 PHFPGPFI
-686 KKKVVVVG
+686 RKKVVVVG

-705 RMARGHYPRGDSES
+705 RMARGHYPRGEGDRSG
-719 SSVTETV
+719 VTETV
-726 KVAVDEEP
+726 KVSVDEEP

-750 WLSNAQVALICFS
+750 WLHNAQVALICFS
-763 VNIASTDA
+763 VNIASTDS

-779 SNLRNT
+779 SS
-785 PKYRNEYSDEDPLL
+785 P
-799 TCSKHKQWVTEVN
+799 
-812 RNCPGAAIILVGLK
+812 AAPQVP
-826 SDIRWHAKTV
+826 
-836 EKLRK
+836 E
-841 HGKTLVTQEQ
+841 
-851 GEQLRE
+851 
-857 SIGAMRY
+857 
-864 LECSARTGDGVLDV
+864 
-878 LEEATRVSL
+878 
-887 LVNNEGF
+887 
-894 KKGHRRPLS
+894 
-903 RIGKFLRLSSR
+903 
-914 SD
+914 

>member
-1 MRRCMRAQRR
+1 M
-11 LEAGVGNHV
+11 E
-20 AQSSQQNSRRS
+20 SR
-31 GDRFALYAPDSPSC
+31 
-45 MSFSSRSRTA
+45 
-55 VDDPNADRDGN
+55 
-66 CDGDADETDA
+66 
-76 DRDSRRSPRDRRR
+76 PRP
-89 HRLTMDSRRKSIIGS
+89 IIAS

-150 LNDFGQYGQYGENR
+150 LNDFGQYGQYGGDR
-164 QQDNIPPELQAHLR
+164 QQDAIPQQLQAHLR

-183 CITVVLRIDA
+183 CITVVLRIDG
-193 VLRRHGQSEADGS
+193 VLRRHGRSEADGS
-206 ANWTAQGKTE
+206 AKWTAEGKTE
-216 MTELRPSLEVHRG
+216 MAELRPSLEVHRG

-240 SISRESKDGD
+240 SISRASDGGGSSD
-250 SRSTQEP
+250 AEEP
-257 ELQVKD
+257 ELQVQD
-263 VIEDLQDV
+263 VIQDLQEV

-276 VSDSN
+276 ISDSN

-297 IIAYAETLNKPDA
+297 IIAYAETLNKQDP
-310 WDEAVRTMD
+310 WDEAVKTMD
-319 AAEEDGQ
+319 VVEGGGQ
-326 TAPSEPTSEPV
+326 TGPSEPASEPV

-343 RESPSQDRILGVESL
+343 RESPSRDRVLGGIESL

-383 TTLSIPSRKA
+383 TTLSMPNKKA

-403 LSVNTFGGSN
+403 LSVDTFVSSN
-413 REQGSISPMTYR
+413 PEQGSISPMTYR
-425 GPANGEDTTIAS
+425 GPENEGNTTSAS

-450 SFGEPASAE
+450 SFGKPASVEGAE
-459 EAEDAP
+459 EAL

-471 PTDPGVFDTEN
+471 PTDPGVSDTEN
-482 KAIPTELL
+482 KAIPSELL
-490 GTGANAHKIGVAPS
+490 VSGTDTHRTGITPS
-504 RVSTAASSYEE
+504 RVSTAASSYR
-515 EESYKEEEITE
+515 EEEITE

-547 GQVYTNNSGRSG
+547 GHVYTNNSGRSG
-559 SDGTSFDRSFS
+559 SDGTSFDRSIS
-570 TFETEGEMEEAEGEG
+570 TFETEGEVEEAEAEG

-614 PPATQEAH
+614 PPAAHEAH

-634 HPPVQAS
+634 HQPVQAL
-641 QPPPPSRELRE
+641 QQPPPSREIHE

-678 PQYPGPFI
+678 PQYPGPFTR
-686 KKKVVVVG
+686 KKVVVVG

-705 RMARGHYPRGDSES
+705 RMARGHYPRGDGNSNRS
-719 SSVTETV
+719 GVMETV
-726 KVAVDEEP
+726 KVSVDEEP

-750 WLSNAQVALICFS
+750 WLHNAQVALICFS

-779 SNLRNT
+779 S
-785 PKYRNEYSDEDPLL
+785 
-799 TCSKHKQWVTEVN
+799 
-812 RNCPGAAIILVGLK
+812 
-826 SDIRWHAKTV
+826 
-836 EKLRK
+836 
-841 HGKTLVTQEQ
+841 
-851 GEQLRE
+851 QLRAQRD
-857 SIGAMRY
+857 ILTHRY
-864 LECSARTGDGVLDV
+864 GQRT
-878 LEEATRVSL
+878 
-887 LVNNEGF
+887 
-894 KKGHRRPLS
+894 HC
-903 RIGKFLRLSSR
+903 
-914 SD
+914 

>member
-1 MRRCMRAQRR
+1 M
-11 LEAGVGNHV
+11 E
-20 AQSSQQNSRRS
+20 SR
-31 GDRFALYAPDSPSC
+31 P
-45 MSFSSRSRTA
+45 
-55 VDDPNADRDGN
+55 
-66 CDGDADETDA
+66 
-76 DRDSRRSPRDRRR
+76 
-89 HRLTMDSRRKSIIGS
+89 KSIIGS

-113 GKTVADVT
+113 GKTVSDVT

-150 LNDFGQYGQYGENR
+150 LNDFGQYGQYGGNR
-164 QQDNIPPELQAHLR
+164 QQDVIPQELQAHLR

-183 CITVVLRIDA
+183 CITVVLRIDG

-206 ANWTAQGKTE
+206 AKWTAEGKTE
-216 MTELRPSLEVHRG
+216 MAELRPSLEVHRG

-240 SISRESKDGD
+240 SISRASKDGE
-250 SRSTQEP
+250 SRKAQEP
-257 ELQVKD
+257 ELQVQD

-310 WDEAVRTMD
+310 WDEAVRNID
-319 AAEEDGQ
+319 AAEDGQ
-326 TAPSEPTSEPV
+326 TVPSEPTSEPV

-343 RESPSQDRILGVESL
+343 RESPSRDRVLDGIESL

-369 SSATIGAARTTNHT
+369 SSTTIGAARTTNHT
-383 TTLSIPSRKA
+383 TTLSIPNKKA

-413 REQGSISPMTYR
+413 REQGSISPITYR
-425 GPANGEDTTIAS
+425 GPANEENTINAP

-450 SFGEPASAE
+450 SFGKPASAE
-459 EAEDAP
+459 EAEEAL

-482 KAIPTELL
+482 KAIPSELL
-490 GTGANAHKIGVAPS
+490 VSGTNEQRIGIAPS
-504 RVSTAASSYEE
+504 RASTAASSYR
-515 EESYKEEEITE
+515 EEEITE

-547 GQVYTNNSGRSG
+547 GHVYTNNSGRSI
-559 SDGTSFDRSFS
+559 SDGTSFDRSIS
-570 TFETEGEMEEAEGEG
+570 TFETEGEVEEAEAEG

-614 PPATQEAH
+614 PPATHEAH

-634 HPPVQAS
+634 HQPVQAP
-641 QPPPPSRELRE
+641 QQPPPSRELRE

-686 KKKVVVVG
+686 RKKVVVVG

-705 RMARGHYPRGDSES
+705 RMARGHYPRGDGNSERS
-719 SSVTETV
+719 GVTETV
-726 KVAVDEEP
+726 KVSVDEEP

-750 WLSNAQVALICFS
+750 WLHNAQVALICFS

-779 SNLRNT
+779 SQSNYVST
-785 PKYRNEYSDEDPLL
+785 
-799 TCSKHKQWVTEVN
+799 
-812 RNCPGAAIILVGLK
+812 
-826 SDIRWHAKTV
+826 DI
-836 EKLRK
+836 
-841 HGKTLVTQEQ
+841 
-851 GEQLRE
+851 
-857 SIGAMRY
+857 Y
-864 LECSARTGDGVLDV
+864 
-878 LEEATRVSL
+878 
-887 LVNNEGF
+887 
-894 KKGHRRPLS
+894 GHRTHC
-903 RIGKFLRLSSR
+903 
-914 SD
+914 

>member
-1 MRRCMRAQRR
+1 M
-11 LEAGVGNHV
+11 E
-20 AQSSQQNSRRS
+20 SR
-31 GDRFALYAPDSPSC
+31 
-45 MSFSSRSRTA
+45 
-55 VDDPNADRDGN
+55 
-66 CDGDADETDA
+66 
-76 DRDSRRSPRDRRR
+76 PR
-89 HRLTMDSRRKSIIGS
+89 SIIGS

-150 LNDFGQYGQYGENR
+150 LNDFGQYGQYGENH
-164 QQDNIPPELQAHLR
+164 QQDAIPPELQAHIR

-183 CITVVLRIDA
+183 CITVVLRIDG
-193 VLRRHGQSEADGS
+193 VLRRHGESEADGS
-206 ANWTAQGKTE
+206 AKWTLSGRTE
-216 MTELRPSLEVHRG
+216 MAELRPSLEVHRG

-240 SISRESKDGD
+240 SISRASKDRDPG
-250 SRSTQEP
+250 STQEA

-310 WDEAVRTMD
+310 WDEAVKTID
-319 AAEEDGQ
+319 AAEEDGE
-326 TAPSEPTSEPV
+326 TGPSEPNSEPV

-343 RESPSQDRILGVESL
+343 RESPSQDRIVESL

-369 SSATIGAARTTNHT
+369 SSTTIGAARTTNHT

-413 REQGSISPMTYR
+413 REQGGSISPMTYR
-425 GPANGEDTTIAS
+425 GPANEENIIHAPDT
-437 DPAKEESEPISPM
+437 AKDESEPISPM
-450 SFGEPASAE
+450 SFGKSASAE
-459 EAEDAP
+459 EAEDTP

-482 KAIPTELL
+482 KAISSELL
-490 GTGANAHKIGVAPS
+490 VPGATAQRIGIAPS
-504 RVSTAASSYEE
+504 RVSTAASSYREE
-515 EESYKEEEITE
+515 MEDREEEITE

-547 GQVYTNNSGRSG
+547 GQVYTNNSGRSC
-559 SDGTSFDRSFS
+559 SDGTSFDRSIS

-614 PPATQEAH
+614 PPAATQEAH
-622 PGEHVLPQQAAG
+622 PGEQVLPQQAAG
-634 HPPVQAS
+634 HQP
-641 QPPPPSRELRE
+641 QPPPPPPPHTREIRE

-686 KKKVVVVG
+686 RKKVVVVG

-705 RMARGHYPRGDSES
+705 RMARGHYPRGDGNSDRA
-719 SSVTETV
+719 SVTETV
-726 KVAVDEEP
+726 RVSVDEEP

-779 SNLRNT
+779 SNRANPT
-785 PKYRNEYSDEDPLL
+785 SDEIIDHSANLFTKTTVGDRSKPQLPGRRHPPHRPQERHPLAR
-799 TCSKHKQWVTEVN
+799 QDGREAAQA
-812 RNCPGAAIILVGLK
+812 RQDARDPGAGRA
-826 SDIRWHAKTV
+826 A
-836 EKLRK
+836 
-841 HGKTLVTQEQ
+841 
-851 GEQLRE
+851 
-857 SIGAMRY
+857 
-864 LECSARTGDGVLDV
+864 ARQ
-878 LEEATRVSL
+878 
-887 LVNNEGF
+887 
-894 KKGHRRPLS
+894 HRRHPLP
-903 RIGKFLRLSSR
+903 RVLRPHGR
-914 SD
+914 RRARGPRGGDAGVAAR